1 LTPERSEVETYDVGG
16 MVKLTHALFGL
27 SSVSLPALFLF
38 LRNKAAS
45 VCPKPELCPPCP
57 SVHTHPLE
65 TQLGG
70 HLL

>member
-1 LTPERSEVETYDVGG
+1 

-45 VCPKPELCPPCP
+45 VCLKPELCPPCP